1 MRSGQVFLN
10 NKLAGTL
17 TEESRKMYVFRYEQ
31 GYFDDPAAVAVSLT
45 LPKSKREYRSAY
57 LFPFFF
63 NMLAEGVNKELQS
76 RQLRID
82 REDAFG
88 LLLATTGSDTIGA
101 VTVKPLKDDELTRNK

>member
-1 MRSGQVFLN
+1 MRVARIFLN
-10 NKLAGTL
+10 NRLAATL
-17 TEESRKMYVFRYEQ
+17 TEESRKMYVFRYDEA
-31 GYFDDPAAVAVSLT
+31 YFNDLSAPAVSLT
-45 LPKSKREYRSAY
+45 LPKSKQEYRSAY

-88 LLLATTGSDTIGA
+88 LLLATAGNDTIGA
-101 VTVKPLKDDELTRNK
+101 VTVKPLQIDELTRNK